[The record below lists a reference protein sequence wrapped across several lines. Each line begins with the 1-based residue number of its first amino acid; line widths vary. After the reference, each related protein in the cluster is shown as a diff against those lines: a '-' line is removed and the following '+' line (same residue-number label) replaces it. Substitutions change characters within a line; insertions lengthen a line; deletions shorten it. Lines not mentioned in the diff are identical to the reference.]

1 MSEDVVS
8 DAQWTRLTSF
18 SDTFTCY
25 SSALATWVAGEHER
39 WERVVNPG
47 LYLSVTEA
55 GAGRFAFGHFPAGLR
70 QTLGLSRT
78 GADDP
83 AAAVE
88 GVLAELGR
96 SGRVIVAGDGYRLP
110 WHVAFERRHVPHW
123 FVIVGGPAGAAVV
136 DPFACRND
144 LGVQSAHT
152 ALVEPERLA
161 ALLSALPHDD
171 PVLMLRESL
180 AFGDEA
186 RGPDTRGH
194 QWFVRGEV
202 GEWRAPAGAEGP
214 QAILRLARHFAE
226 SAQLPQA
233 YAQADDLWSIARHRA
248 FLARYAREVAGR
260 KGSQALAAWVS
271 EHAEPLAKR
280 WGHIA
285 PLIMQATLALSA
297 GRAASAS
304 VFDTLEALAGLEL
317 AAGEA
322 FPATAE
328 GSSPASLEV
337 E

>member
-123 FVIVGGPAGAAVV
+123 FVIVGGPADAAR
-136 DPFACRND
+136 P
-144 LGVQSAHT
+144 
-152 ALVEPERLA
+152 
-161 ALLSALPHDD
+161 
-171 PVLMLRESL
+171 
-180 AFGDEA
+180 
-186 RGPDTRGH
+186 
-194 QWFVRGEV
+194 
-202 GEWRAPAGAEGP
+202 
-214 QAILRLARHFAE
+214 
-226 SAQLPQA
+226 
-233 YAQADDLWSIARHRA
+233 
-248 FLARYAREVAGR
+248 
-260 KGSQALAAWVS
+260 
-271 EHAEPLAKR
+271 
-280 WGHIA
+280 
-285 PLIMQATLALSA
+285 ALSA
-297 GRAASAS
+297 SVACMISGAMCPQRLASSSACSLTHAASACEP
-304 VFDTLEALAGLEL
+304 LR
-317 AAGEA
+317 
-322 FPATAE
+322 PATSRA
-328 GSSPASLEV
+328 
-337 E
+337 